1 MHHGRPG
8 AVAAHTPTGNAAAGG
23 STSSMLSDAAKQQ
36 LTNFAVKGAVKFGG
50 MLLGGALGAGAAAG
64 SGTGLFGN

>member
-1 MHHGRPG
+1 
-8 AVAAHTPTGNAAAGG
+8 
-23 STSSMLSDAAKQQ
+23 MLSDAAKQQ

-64 SGTGLFGN
+64 SGTGLFGNN